1 MDEQVDTEEVV
12 EHPEIRPVEP
22 PAESPVGAT
31 WQLVPAPS
39 GPAPTVQ
46 LGEGIVATSSFA
58 KLAAALCRAQ
68 SKFGPLQA
76 TRKADVVGVK
86 KDGRTYSYQYT
97 YANLADTLAAALP
110 ALTSEGLAL
119 IQAPSVSEGRAVT
132 VTTVL
137 VHDSGEYIKQR
148 LSIIAEAATPTKIGI
163 AITYARRYSLLALFG
178 LSPEDAD
185 TEPEQGRPKQQRTA
199 RSAPP
204 PPEPDDELAA
214 ELDAIMVAIGAAT
227 SPAELARVAKRIQR
241 LPEDARSQ
249 FAEPYK
255 ARQQALRAGA
265 KS

>member
-39 GPAPTVQ
+39 EPAPTVQ

-68 SKFGPLQA
+68 SKFEPLQA
-76 TRKADVVGVK
+76 TRTANAGS
-86 KDGRTYSYQYT
+86 YSYT

-110 ALTSEGLAL
+110 ALTAEGLAL
-119 IQAPSVSEGRAVT
+119 IQAPSVSDGRTVT

-137 VHDSGEYIKQR
+137 VHTSGEYLKQR
-148 LSIIAEAATPTKIGI
+148 LSMIAEAATPTKIGI

-185 TEPEQGRPKQQRTA
+185 TEPEQGRPKQQQRTA

>member
-12 EHPEIRPVEP
+12 EHPGPVEP

-31 WQLVPAPS
+31 WQMVPAPAE
-39 GPAPTVQ
+39 PAPTVQ
-46 LGEGIVATSSFA
+46 LGEGIVATASFA

-68 SKFGPLQA
+68 SKFEPLQA
-76 TRKADVVGVK
+76 TRTANAGS
-86 KDGRTYSYQYT
+86 YSYT

-110 ALTSEGLAL
+110 ALTAEGLAL
-119 IQAPSVSEGRAVT
+119 IQAPSVSDGRTVT

-137 VHDSGEYIKQR
+137 VHTSGEYLKQR
-148 LSIIAEAATPTKIGI
+148 LSMIAEAATPTKIGI

-185 TEPEQGRPKQQRTA
+185 TEPEQGRPKQQQRTA